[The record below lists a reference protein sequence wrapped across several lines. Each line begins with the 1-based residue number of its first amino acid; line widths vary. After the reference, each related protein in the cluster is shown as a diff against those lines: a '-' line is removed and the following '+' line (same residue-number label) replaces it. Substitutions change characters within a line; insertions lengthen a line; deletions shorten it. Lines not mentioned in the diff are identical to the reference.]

1 MEQSL
6 QAIVILDEAENA
18 GEEKKVVNIVR
29 SYEKAAD
36 MVLAAPPTEKLKLM
50 KEAFNAAVAP
60 DPKGCPTID
69 KSFCETYSKTLKV
82 FEEVKT
88 LILNFGEAKTVEL
101 QRVASKQKFVMDTT
115 INDAYATRDEKK
127 IARILDAY
135 RKAADAV
142 IAAGPAKMVE
152 VMDKAFTAASVHPN
166 A

>member
-1 MEQSL
+1 
-6 QAIVILDEAENA
+6 
-18 GEEKKVVNIVR
+18 
-29 SYEKAAD
+29 
-36 MVLAAPPTEKLKLM
+36 
-50 KEAFNAAVAP
+50 
-60 DPKGCPTID
+60 
-69 KSFCETYSKTLKV
+69 
-82 FEEVKT
+82 

-142 IAAGPAKMVE
+142 IAAGPAKMDE
-152 VMDKAFTAASVHPN
+152 VMDEAFTAASVHPN